1 MSKEQV
7 ILLEN
12 LDAKNLPELQGLKES
27 QLKIVDENPFIEIVD
42 NKSYEEAK
50 KRRTALLK
58 GRTSLEAQEK
68 VIASKLTAFRKQVG
82 TVTLELIEIT
92 KPHEDKQQE
101 EVKRYEAIKEVE
113 RAEKERLENERI
125 DRIKKSISDFESNC
139 FELVQKATFENI
151 NETKN
156 TLDTLFNSEI
166 IVDEFDILLEQSK
179 NRVQNAFDVKCGE
192 LQEKENQRIE
202 NERLAKEKAEADAKL
217 RAIEEEQRKER
228 EERLAKE
235 QAEKEKVFEVRKN
248 RLAEIGLIFG
258 DVGMVHSEFTSV
270 FVNTEDVYNA
280 DVIDFENILNDAKAK
295 IQKSIDEKAKQ
306 DAENIAREK
315 AEIEAKKKA
324 DKENKER
331 QKRLKTDKAIIKN
344 GLEIYFADLDLFTEN
359 IETKEFIEKANNV
372 IQDLK
377 NQLLTELENL

>member
-101 EVKRYEAIKEVE
+101 EVKRYEAIKEAE

-125 DRIKKSISDFESNC
+125 ERIQNKIKSIESECYSLISNTTFQTIETTKKEVDSILNSEYDFE
-139 FELVQKATFENI
+139 
-151 NETKN
+151 
-156 TLDTLFNSEI
+156 
-166 IVDEFDILLEQSK
+166 EFDIFLEQVK
-179 NRVQNAFDVKCGE
+179 RRVENQFEIKISE
-192 LQEKENQRIE
+192 LQEKESQRIE

-235 QAEKEKVFEVRKN
+235 QDEKKKGFQIRITRLQELDSSFDFKGLEFSFYGYSLEK
-248 RLAEIGLIFG
+248 I
-258 DVGMVHSEFTSV
+258 
-270 FVNTEDVYNA
+270 YNA
-280 DVIDFENILNDAKAK
+280 DVIDFENIYNDVKKLMKEESEKKAK
-295 IQKSIDEKAKQ
+295 E
-306 DAENIAREK
+306 DAENKAREK

-359 IETKEFIEKANNV
+359 VETKEFIENANNV